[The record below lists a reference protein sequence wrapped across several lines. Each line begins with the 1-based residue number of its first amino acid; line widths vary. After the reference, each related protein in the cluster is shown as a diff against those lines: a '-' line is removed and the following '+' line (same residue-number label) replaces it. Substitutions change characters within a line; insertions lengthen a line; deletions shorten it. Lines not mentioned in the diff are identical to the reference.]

1 MVIAVEPK
9 IVKLNYYRGSKK
21 GALMKK
27 TFEKWNKN
35 NKKYKILAYK
45 GILQ

>member
-35 NKKYKILAYK
+35 N
-45 GILQ
+45 

>member
-21 GALMKK
+21 GASMKK
-27 TFEKWNKN
+27 NIWKMKQE
-35 NKKYKILAYK
+35 
-45 GILQ
+45 